1 MHVAGKIH
9 VLVHACLAQPRHGIL
24 VWEGQQTT
32 FHPAPRQPHQIGVVR
47 IYNHQLPVLGHV
59 GRYNTDGHFNPRCV
73 QHGPPGRLLLPC
85 PPRLV
90 SIFGQ
95 QLGSDGEGCGS
106 FSLDGRYDK
115 SRMALDFHGLS
126 LEVVLGRI
134 TEEHKEVSVL
144 CCLGLGVVDRRMFV
158 LVLTSMQCHIARIG
172 YRIHFEAILLLV
184 YSFLLSSLLQEYH
197 SVEQLGVSSRRC
209 SPLWACPVQKLQ
221 HWILSQSN
229 DS

>member
-47 IYNHQLPVLGHV
+47 IYNHRLPVLGHV
-59 GRYNTDGHFNPRCV
+59 GRYNTDGHSNPRRV

-106 FSLDGRYDK
+106 FSFDGRYDK

-134 TEEHKEVSVL
+134 TEKHREVSVL

-172 YRIHFEAILLLV
+172 FTSKHCCCLST
-184 YSFLLSSLLQEYH
+184 SF
-197 SVEQLGVSSRRC
+197 
-209 SPLWACPVQKLQ
+209 
-221 HWILSQSN
+221 
-229 DS
+229 